1 MFMATA
7 FISNSETE
15 RAFSVQTDIH
25 RDPKR
30 NLMLQETFEAHMQ
43 IHYGIEGQA
52 TKEKCEKCVSY
63 KLSQSKVPHHCHCVA
78 AEISDKMLNDT
89 KTVWQVET
97 NRQKLAKEAVEENQK
112 VADAKQEATQQ
123 AATIRGLMFVNGLKT
138 RKSFYTPELM
148 MQVFVGKKSRTVVED
163 ELDIV
168 ENESEC
174 NMKKKA
180 VVSSSVDPKKKKKKR
195 THDVAYE
202 DNATSAKKRK
212 QAKTSSPKQ
221 KEVPISLFGKSAA
234 K

>member
-1 MFMATA
+1 M
-7 FISNSETE
+7 
-15 RAFSVQTDIH
+15 
-25 RDPKR
+25 
-30 NLMLQETFEAHMQ
+30 
-43 IHYGIEGQA
+43 
-52 TKEKCEKCVSY
+52 
-63 KLSQSKVPHHCHCVA
+63 
-78 AEISDKMLNDT
+78 
-89 KTVWQVET
+89 
-97 NRQKLAKEAVEENQK
+97 
-112 VADAKQEATQQ
+112 
-123 AATIRGLMFVNGLKT
+123 NGLKT

-202 DNATSAKKRK
+202 DNATFATKKK
-212 QAKTSSPKQ
+212 NQVKTSSPKQ